1 MDWIAGEPLRFDCP
15 LFADELLG
23 RQTFECLQP
32 SPEIVGSDEVG
43 EVISQLIV
51 VVVMEA
57 FDSGVLDCPVHPLDL
72 AIRPGVFDL
81 GEPVLDL
88 MLAAN
93 AAEDV
98 LEGVK
103 VAFVIGELN
112 AVVGQHNIDGV
123 RHGCNQVAQERSSG
137 HFAGLRVQFHIDK
150 LGGAVDG
157 NEEIQL
163 PFCCLNLGNID
174 VKVAQRVGFEILFY
188 RLVAIDVGQPTDI
201 VTLQTAMQ

>member
-1 MDWIAGEPLRFDCP
+1 MDWIEGEPLRFDCP
-15 LFADELLG
+15 LFADELVG

-32 SPEIVGSDEVG
+32 SPEIVGSDEVS

-81 GEPVLDL
+81 REPVLDL

-93 AAEDV
+93 AVEDV

-103 VAFVIGELN
+103 VAFVIGELD
-112 AVVGQHNIDGV
+112 AVVRQDGV
-123 RHGCNQVAQERSSG
+123 DLVGE
-137 HFAGLRVQFHIDK
+137 GLDHVP
-150 LGGAVDG
+150 
-157 NEEIQL
+157 EE
-163 PFCCLNLGNID
+163 G
-174 VKVAQRVGFEILFY
+174 
-188 RLVAIDVGQPTDI
+188 
-201 VTLQTAMQ
+201 